1 MIRGLWDRETVAA
14 LLLAALVPLAV
25 IWLRWAGVVGFG
37 RLILMMILVGAWHVL
52 FMLARAQPPSLAG
65 LMTALALTVLGPADA
80 GVVAQI
86 LSISFGVV
94 MAELVFGGWGRNVL
108 NPATVALAF
117 IGFGFPGVPWPDL
130 PQYLSWGAGASAVLA
145 ALFGVMSWRLLLG
158 AAAVLGLAGWFGFA
172 VGDTVA
178 VALVVLVLLV
188 GDPVASATSAP
199 GRWANGIL
207 FALLAVLFGQLWAG
221 AAPVQFCVS
230 AALLASL
237 AAPLFDEI
245 ALAAWLARRR
255 HLG

>member
-1 MIRGLWDRETVAA
+1 MSYGVSDFVGGIASRRVAA
-14 LLLAALVPLAV
+14 LRVV
-25 IWLRWAGVVGFG
+25 IVSY
-37 RLILMMILVGAWHVL
+37 
-52 FMLARAQPPSLAG
+52 P
-65 LMTALALTVLGPADA
+65 
-80 GVVAQI
+80 
-86 LSISFGVV
+86 
-94 MAELVFGGWGRNVL
+94 
-108 NPATVALAF
+108 
-117 IGFGFPGVPWPDL
+117 
-130 PQYLSWGAGASAVLA
+130 
-145 ALFGVMSWRLLLG
+145 
-158 AAAVLGLAGWFGFA
+158 
-172 VGDTVA
+172 